1 MIGGDAGFRNFS
13 PKGGSETTS
22 LLTISPGVGYFVI
35 DHLALG
41 ARISFINI
49 SSGGSTFSSF
59 SFGPFARYFIGDT
72 KVFGELS
79 YDFGSV
85 SNGNSNSFSTSE
97 LKIEAGYAAF
107 INEHVAIEPAFYWSS
122 QSSKGENIG
131 SSFGI
136 NIGLQIYIGK

>member
-1 MIGGDAGFRNFS
+1 MKTKILLRLAFSVLVLLFYLNADAQLEKGHLMIGGDAGFRNFS

-49 SSGGSTFSSF
+49 SSDGSTFSSF
-59 SFGPFARYFIGDT
+59 SVGPFARYFIGDT

-79 YDFGSV
+79 YDFG
-85 SNGNSNSFSTSE
+85 
-97 LKIEAGYAAF
+97 
-107 INEHVAIEPAFYWSS
+107 
-122 QSSKGENIG
+122 
-131 SSFGI
+131 
-136 NIGLQIYIGK
+136 